1 MGQQFLPLASVIA
14 IIGLLLSSCI
24 TQSWDVP
31 IPVVTQ
37 HAAIEEIPESSQ
49 ISLYIPEYL
58 SQGPSFS
65 NHPFLPPPHI
75 VLGSL
80 KREIDMQSE
89 LSLFKVTREFPEVG
103 VFCSLRLEETEMPPM
118 AKAWSLFTHLTLWLV
133 PFYDSSLS
141 YHVTYELFVDAKLRK
156 RYQYRVHGKA
166 FEWAAAVLAIPFMS
180 GNWHVQ
186 LQSPQ
191 NVSHDLRESLWL
203 TTRLFWNDAQRDG
216 FLP

>member
-1 MGQQFLPLASVIA
+1 MRRHFLPLASVIA
-14 IIGLLLSSCI
+14 TIGFSLSSCV
-24 TQSWDVP
+24 TQSWDIP
-31 IPVVTQ
+31 IPGITPSAVVERPQ
-37 HAAIEEIPESSQ
+37 ESPQ

-58 SQGPSFS
+58 SEGPSFS

-75 VLGSL
+75 VLDSL
-80 KREIDMQSE
+80 KREIDMQKE

-103 VFCSLRLEETEMPPM
+103 VSCSLRLEETEMPPM

-133 PFYDSSLS
+133 PFYDNSLS
-141 YHVTYELFVDAKLRK
+141 YHLTYELFVDAKLRK

-166 FEWAAAVLAIPFMS
+166 FEWAAAVLVIPFMP

-186 LQSPQ
+186 LQPPQ
-191 NVSHDLRESLWL
+191 IVSHNLRESLWL